1 MSNSNLYTGVHH
13 VSLLVSDLSRSS
25 DFYLRVL
32 GLEQDL
38 SRPEMAF
45 PGIWLNIGAQQ
56 IHLISL
62 EKTAVG
68 TGENHPGRDAH
79 FAISIKDINKIEL
92 ALKGGGIAFQMSKSG
107 RKALFCRDP
116 DGNAIEFIE
125 QITG

>member
-1 MSNSNLYTGVHH
+1 MPSINHYAGLHH

-25 DFYLRVL
+25 DFYLRIL

-79 FAISIKDINKIEL
+79 FAISVKNINKIEG
-92 ALKGGGIAFQMSKSG
+92 ALNREGIEFYMSKSG

-116 DGNAIEFIE
+116 DGNAIEFIQ
-125 QITG
+125 QI